1 MSKLWFPSKSREITL
16 GYSED
21 FLRKEQLRI
30 AAGFTLIIL
39 KMTLLHNLFLEWFGK
54 FPNQSI
60 LIHENNELYNEGWD
74 LSTKTFQPSA
84 STRRAQLSVAV
95 TTVRSKDL
103 LN

>member
-1 MSKLWFPSKSREITL
+1 MVSYQIKRNHFGVFRRFPKKRAIK
-16 GYSED
+16 D
-21 FLRKEQLRI
+21 CC
-30 AAGFTLIIL
+30 GFTLIIL
-39 KMTLLHNLFLEWFGK
+39 EMTLLHNLFLEWFEK
-54 FPNQSI
+54 FSNQSI

-74 LSTKTFQPSA
+74 LSTKKFQPSA